1 MNKYQ
6 NANCKVW
13 DANDASHVSKSRPI
27 DLKRKELSEVSLTPR
42 EKAAANLRRKRK
54 GL

>member
-1 MNKYQ
+1 MKKDQ

-13 DANDASHVSKSRPI
+13 NPNDSSHVSKSTPT
-27 DLKRKELSEVSLTPR
+27 DLKRKELSEIPLTPR
-42 EKAAANLRRKRK
+42 EKAAAQLRRKRK